1 MENRPRHRAA
11 HGSPPGRPATRAVG
25 GVSGMTSGLASS
37 VISWVRGHLVPVALM
52 SVLAVGLVA
61 GIVVFVGGSE
71 SASSSSHV
79 VGSKAA
85 GAQAATTV
93 TRGSGW
99 LASSGAKQLSVVNA
113 DVARLMAAER
123 AAHRSAAAKAAGA
136 RLAAEARAALGGPKP
151 PVEAAVYRSALQ
163 RLEAAGSAAAAG
175 QLSPKASRLLQE
187 GEAGLM
193 KVAAAAD
200 APVSLKAPAILEP
213 NGQ

>member
-1 MENRPRHRAA
+1 MENKPRHRAA
-11 HGSPPGRPATRAVG
+11 HGSPPARPAARTARG
-25 GVSGMTSGLASS
+25 GSGMASGLASS
-37 VISWVRGHLVPVALM
+37 VTSWVRGHLVPVALA

-71 SASSSSHV
+71 PASSSSHV

-99 LASSGAKQLSVVNA
+99 LASSGAKQLSVVSA
-113 DVARLMAAER
+113 DVARLMAAGR
-123 AAHRSAAAKAAGA
+123 AAPRSAAAKTAGA
-136 RLAAEARAALGGPKP
+136 RLAADAQAALGGPRP

-163 RLEAAGSAAAAG
+163 RLEAVGSAAKAG
-175 QLSPKASRLLQE
+175 QFGPRVSRLLQD
-187 GEAGLM
+187 GEAGLL

-200 APVSLKAPAILEP
+200 APVKVKAPAVPEP

>member
-1 MENRPRHRAA
+1 
-11 HGSPPGRPATRAVG
+11 
-25 GVSGMTSGLASS
+25 MTSGLASS
-37 VISWVRGHLVPVALM
+37 VIPWVRGHLVPVALA
-52 SVLAVGLVA
+52 SVLAIGLAA

-71 SASSSSHV
+71 PASSSSHV

-99 LASSGAKQLSVVNA
+99 LASSGANQLSVMNA

-123 AAHRSAAAKAAGA
+123 AAHRSAAKTAGA
-136 RLAAEARAALGGPKP
+136 RLAADAQTALSGPRP

-163 RLEAAGSAAAAG
+163 RLKAAGTAAKAG
-175 QLSPKASRLLQE
+175 QSGPRVSRLLQQ

-200 APVSLKAPAILEP
+200 APVKVKAPAVREP

>member
-1 MENRPRHRAA
+1 MESKPRHRAA
-11 HGSPPGRPATRAVG
+11 HGSPPGRPAARTARGA
-25 GVSGMTSGLASS
+25 SGIASGLASS
-37 VISWVRGHLVPVALM
+37 VIPWVRWHLVPVALA

-71 SASSSSHV
+71 PASSSSHV

-123 AAHRSAAAKAAGA
+123 AAPRSAAAKTAGA
-136 RLAAEARAALGGPKP
+136 RLAADAQTALSGPRP
-151 PVEAAVYRSALQ
+151 PVETAVYRSALQ
-163 RLEAAGSAAAAG
+163 RLEAAGSAAKAG
-175 QLSPKASRLLQE
+175 QSGPRVSRLLQE
-187 GEAGLM
+187 GEAGRM

-200 APVSLKAPAILEP
+200 APVKVKTPAIPEP